1 MLKSSSCW
9 LTSTKFHHW
18 GHTNEGLV
26 NDENIESGKINSSP
40 KAASKKVVKTEEID
54 EENDTKGQEIPKGK
68 SCVLNSS
75 QNQWKD
81 FTNFYPN
88 I

>member
-1 MLKSSSCW
+1 MS
-9 LTSTKFHHW
+9 KFFFGILVQTMTPK
-18 GHTNEGLV
+18 GHFE
-26 NDENIESGKINSSP
+26 INSSP
-40 KAASKKVVKTEEID
+40 KTASKKVVKTEEID